1 MSPCRAHC
9 CHTWSVVFAV
19 IGFAAAAGL
28 IVLLPGP
35 DTLVV
40 LRSLIREGR
49 PQARRTVLGVLTGLT
64 IWAGCAVLG
73 LSALLRASHDGYL
86 ALRLVGAVYL
96 CILGI
101 QAFRARGVSAELT
114 SGAEGKRR
122 RGVIGTGYVAGLT
135 TDLLNPKVGVFFVTF
150 LPAFVP
156 HGEPI
161 GPVTLLFG
169 ALFVIETGLYFV
181 AFLTFA
187 DRLMAGMQRPRVR
200 LVLDKCTGAVLV
212 GFGLRLALE

>member
-1 MSPCRAHC
+1 M
-9 CHTWSVVFAV
+9 VLAV
-19 IGFAAAAGL
+19 IGFAAASAL

-40 LRSLIREGR
+40 LRSLLRQG
-49 PQARRTVLGVLTGLT
+49 PSQARRTVCGVLTGLS

-73 LSALLRASHDGYL
+73 LSALLRASHDGYT
-86 ALRLVGAVYL
+86 ALRLTGAAYL

-101 QAFRARGVSAELT
+101 QAFRSRGASAELDNADAGTT
-114 SGAEGKRR
+114 SPATRR
-122 RGVIGTGYVAGLT
+122 RGVIGTGYFAGLT

-161 GPVTLLFG
+161 GPVSLLFG
-169 ALFVIETGLYFV
+169 AIFVVETALYFV
-181 AFLTFA
+181 VFLRFA
-187 DRLMAGMQRPRVR
+187 DRLMAALRRPRLRGVLDR
-200 LVLDKCTGAVLV
+200 STGLVLF
-212 GFGLRLALE
+212 GFGVRLALEP

>member
-1 MSPCRAHC
+1 
-9 CHTWSVVFAV
+9 VVLAV
-19 IGFAAAAGL
+19 LGFSLAAGL

-40 LRSLIREGR
+40 LRSLVRDGR
-49 PQARRTVLGVLTGLT
+49 PQARRTVFGVLTGLT
-64 IWAGCAVLG
+64 IWAGCAVIG

-86 ALRLVGAVYL
+86 ALRLAGAVYL
-96 CILGI
+96 CALGI
-101 QAFRARGVSAELT
+101 QAFRSRGVSAELT
-114 SGAEGKRR
+114 AGGAPPRR

-161 GPVTLLFG
+161 GLVTLLFG
-169 ALFVIETGLYFV
+169 AIFVIETGLYFV
-181 AFLTFA
+181 VFLRFA

-200 LVLDKCTGAVLV
+200 ALLDRCTGAVLI
-212 GFGLRLALE
+212 GFGLRLALEP

>member
-1 MSPCRAHC
+1 
-9 CHTWSVVFAV
+9 VVIAV

-28 IVLLPGP
+28 IILLPGP

-40 LRSLIREGR
+40 LRSLLRQGEHN
-49 PQARRTVLGVLTGLT
+49 ARRTVLGVLTGLT
-64 IWAGCAVLG
+64 IWAACAALG
-73 LSALLRASHDGYL
+73 LSALLRASHDGYT
-86 ALRLVGAVYL
+86 ALRIAGAVYL
-96 CILGI
+96 CALGI
-101 QAFRARGVSAELT
+101 QAFRSRGVTAELEPHET
-114 SGAEGKRR
+114 RTRR

-169 ALFVIETGLYFV
+169 VMFMVETGLYFLV
-181 AFLTFA
+181 FLKFA
-187 DRLMAGMQRPRVR
+187 NRLMEGMRRPRLR
-200 LVLDKCTGAVLV
+200 RALDLSTGAVLV
-212 GFGLRLALE
+212 GFGLRLALEP